1 MKRILVTGA
10 CGFVGG
16 HLVTRLLQSG
26 HQLTAAIQNSA
37 CRFDPAVQ
45 TISFDLTRPDE
56 VLDAVTTSRP
66 DVILH
71 LAAQS
76 MVMKSWEAPAETLRV
91 NTLGTLY
98 LLEALRKVG
107 RGLLVTIGSSDEYG
121 LAGRSGIPL
130 TEDTPCQPQNPYA
143 VSKFAAGQ
151 LAMQLA
157 HKHGLQVVHL
167 RPFNHFGPGQRTGYV
182 VSDFCSQIARIEKGK
197 LKPELVV
204 GDLSAQ
210 RDFTDVRDVIEAYAL
225 IAENSLPTGI
235 YNICSGQPRRVSDIL
250 DFLLR
255 EAKVPIEVKVDPER
269 LRPSDVPLF
278 IGSSAKIRQEL
289 GWKFHRDFYSSL
301 RDTLEWWRN
310 EKKC

>member
-16 HLVTRLLQSG
+16 HLVARLVGSG
-26 HQLTAAIQNSA
+26 HQLTAAVQNPA
-37 CRFDPAVQ
+37 CQFDTAVQ
-45 TISFDLTRPDE
+45 KITFDLTRPEE
-56 VLDAVTTSRP
+56 VLAAVANSRP

-76 MVMKSWEAPAETLRV
+76 MVMKSWEAPADTLRV
-91 NTLGTLY
+91 NTLGTVH
-98 LLEALRKVG
+98 LLEAVRKIG

-121 LAGRSGIPL
+121 LAGPSGIPL
-130 TEDTPCQPQNPYA
+130 TEETPCQPQNPYA

-182 VSDFCSQIARIEKGK
+182 VSDFCSQIARIEQGE
-197 LKPELVV
+197 LQPEIVV

-225 IAENSLPTGI
+225 IAEKGLPTGI
-235 YNICSGQPRRVSDIL
+235 YNVCSGRPRRVSVIL
-250 DFLLR
+250 DFLLQ
-255 EAKVPIEVKVDPER
+255 EAKVPIQVTVDPER

-278 IGSSAKIRQEL
+278 IGSSEKIQKEL
-289 GWKFHRDFYSSL
+289 GWEARRDSFCSL
-301 RDTLEWWRN
+301 RDTLEWWR
-310 EKKC
+310 CQ